1 MYIFHGLLQVQVRQ
15 KAINKKTF
23 FYLEQLILKH
33 KAHEQTL
40 GIKPIHGK
48 CIYKNFCNIKLELH
62 IYVYLKS
69 FCNIYRGFGFFLCK
83 RSYG

>member
-1 MYIFHGLLQVQVRQ
+1 MHTHTRDMYVYISRGLLQVQVRQ

-33 KAHEQTL
+33 KAHEQAL

-48 CIYKNFCNIKLELH
+48 
-62 IYVYLKS
+62 
-69 FCNIYRGFGFFLCK
+69 
-83 RSYG
+83 

>member
-1 MYIFHGLLQVQVRQ
+1 MYIYISLLQVQVRQ

-48 CIYKNFCNIKLELH
+48 YIYENFSITK
-62 IYVYLKS
+62 
-69 FCNIYRGFGFFLCK
+69 
-83 RSYG
+83 

>member
-1 MYIFHGLLQVQVRQ
+1 MYIYIFYDLLQVQVRQ

-40 GIKPIHGK
+40 GIKPIHGN
-48 CIYKNFCNIKLELH
+48 CIYKKFYKIK
-62 IYVYLKS
+62 
-69 FCNIYRGFGFFLCK
+69 
-83 RSYG
+83 